1 MAMPQSVHSSLIRN
15 PDGTVSII
23 DHGPYSFQVVS
34 FYTPQYREV
43 MDAHLLRS
51 LHLRIGMPGLHTN
64 YRVEARPSRGS
75 WVANCAIKPEYLR
88 ERFAD
93 HDSPMLWIDA
103 DAEIGVRTD
112 LSPLDQLAAQY
123 DVAVLRTTPDQRRR
137 WPLVNSA
144 CLSGTILFRRDRQA
158 VADLLDAWVAAQ
170 RSAPLDLDQD
180 VLGRVLAEHEAKGL
194 MVGPLDPRFVCIPDL
209 MPDVADPAI
218 LHRQA
223 SRRMRDAA
231 H

>member
-1 MAMPQSVHSSLIRN
+1 MAMPQSLHTSLRPN

-23 DHGPYSFQVVS
+23 DTGPNRFQVVS

-51 LHLRIGMPGLHTN
+51 LHSRIGFPSFHTN
-64 YRVEARPSRGS
+64 YRIEARPSRGS

-88 ERFAD
+88 ERFDD
-93 HDSPMLWIDA
+93 HASPMLWLDV
-103 DAEIGVRTD
+103 DAEIGVRAD
-112 LSPLDQLAAQY
+112 LFPIDHLAAQY
-123 DVAVLRTTPDQRRR
+123 DVAVLRPTPDQRRR

-144 CLSGTILFRRDRQA
+144 CLSGTVLFRRDRQA
-158 VADLLDAWVAAQ
+158 VADLLDAWAAAQ
-170 RSAPLDLDQD
+170 RSAPNDLDQD

-194 MVGPLDPRFVCIPDL
+194 KVGPLDPRFVCIPDL
-209 MPDVADPAI
+209 MIDVADPAI

>member
-1 MAMPQSVHSSLIRN
+1 MPIPHSVHSSLHPN

-23 DHGPYSFQVVS
+23 DHGPYRFQVVS
-34 FYTPQYREV
+34 FYTPQYREF

-51 LHLRIGMPGLHTN
+51 LHSRIGFVETHTN

-75 WVANCAIKPEYLR
+75 WIANCAIKPEYIR
-88 ERFAD
+88 ERFDD
-93 HDSPMLWIDA
+93 HTSPMLWLDA
-103 DAEIGVRTD
+103 DAEIGVRAD
-112 LSPLDQLAAQY
+112 LSPLDHLAAQC
-123 DVAVLRTTPDQRRR
+123 DIAVLRPDPDHRRR

-158 VADLLDAWVAAQ
+158 VADLLDAWVAVQ
-170 RSAPLDLDQD
+170 KSSPLDLDQD
-180 VLGRVLAEHEAKGL
+180 VLGRVLAEHEQRGL
-194 MVGPLDPRFVCIPDL
+194 KVGQLDPRFVCIPDL

-218 LHRQA
+218 VHRQA